1 MDLDDKEIGDYFTM
15 LGTQVG
21 GKYSAGI
28 ENGVELTLNLLL
40 AKGSVRIFGRD
51 NKIRRGSGSARGS
64 QVVIWIRTTTRCTLG
79 PCYFLD
85 VYDECALILRTCG
98 TKANWRK

>member
-1 MDLDDKEIGDYFTM
+1 MIGYVDLDDKEIGAYFTM
-15 LGTQVG
+15 FGTQVG

-51 NKIRRGSGSARGS
+51 NKIRLGYSLSAGIPPFDTS
-64 QVVIWIRTTTRCTLG
+64 YKNETELFG
-79 PCYFLD
+79 Y
-85 VYDECALILRTCG
+85 
-98 TKANWRK
+98 